1 MGVVPP
7 TFPKARSDRLVEQL
21 ELTLDGVCLACLSF
35 MSFPLGEGAPT
46 PVVEGAV
53 RRLTPDLWADGLD
66 QQAFAALRLA
76 VARGV
81 PDAETGLADLTALG
95 PRSGVARAIVRRL
108 AHQLVEYERQDRRL
122 VAAARPRLV
131 RGPPELN

>member
-1 MGVVPP
+1 MPP
-7 TFPKARSDRLVEQL
+7 TFPKPRADRFVDQL
-21 ELTLDGVCLACLSF
+21 ELTLKGVCLACLSF
-35 MSFPLGEGAPT
+35 VSFPIDEGAPS

-66 QQAFAALRLA
+66 EQAFAAVRDA

-81 PDAETGLADLTALG
+81 VDADAALADLQALG

-108 AHQLVEYERQDRRL
+108 AYRLVERERRDRGL
-122 VAAARPRLV
+122 LATARPRLV
-131 RGPPELN
+131 DAVPELN